1 MDYNNIN
8 KDISNTNRDEI
19 TAAVD
24 FAYKTIDT
32 LALYAREKSDSVID
46 MLSKVS
52 PNEMCNFGI
61 RNGIYMM
68 RLMRLNE
75 KEKEITLN
83 ALGTDAVLNGD
94 SSNIIGTALSP
105 SYAKGYDYVDNFV
118 NIHKQDISSG
128 IDVTSINKI
137 NNRSE
142 ELELGKRNL
151 YHDDNGTGEFDTKI
165 KSVNLNSILNKT
177 KRLFNQHKIN
187 TIISRFHTDSNLTEN
202 SMDVRT
208 EYGLSHGRNL
218 LTGDAQRGD
227 SYPQNGYD
235 NPYCRVWT
243 HHYQYDSLD
252 KRMRPFMDGE
262 EPVLAEDFHKWE
274 NFHNYAYYLDGY
286 DELTAE
292 INGKI
297 IKSRNPRFKKEY
309 GWKDDTDGW
318 KLSVL
323 GKNGFVNI
331 TPKFQ
336 GGGEKNIHTKQCMFS
351 IENLAWKDYD
361 PYSFEKALSWE
372 QRGPMGGRIMW
383 FPPYGISFNETTSTN
398 WNSSTFIG
406 RGEDVYTYINTVR
419 TGTLNFMLLVDH
431 PSILDYVSWGGR
443 NNDTITKVSDD
454 DVHRFFAGCD
464 NVAGPGGSNETG
476 GKLSDYAKPT
486 PLTDE
491 YVEKR
496 EEENIIPD
504 KKPTPPQST
513 EPQISTDE
521 DIKITFYVFF
531 PNNYSGYYDR
541 CDNNYKTN
549 VEAIPYL
556 LYGKG
561 AQMTPDED
569 ITKDLDLSFENTNGN
584 NGVGYEMQF
593 AIATLYTDNYIIGTD
608 KRWWDNK
615 GVNKTNKYVPSTTK
629 KWYYRIDGKYV
640 MESIT
645 SLNPLKYEGN
655 AIINCYDQYPQGGD
669 SSFYDKFCYNLNSD
683 IEAFKDA
690 FNETDNENLY
700 SLSEVAQALASEDIA
715 KIIASNVKNNDIDRI
730 NKLKNFFNS
739 ENGYKLISVD
749 ATGYSN
755 EHGKTVNESLK
766 KARNEALAK
775 NRALTVLDW
784 LKKYL
789 NGDWKD
795 KAAVR
800 NPSFDAGHAVDK
812 KDKTNVSGKTAKLY
826 RSVKVVMHFNR
837 EATATLPD
845 ANQQENSTINT
856 GENLINDIIKDIEKE
871 IIPYHNIENNN
882 LTEDEKK
889 TIDNIIKNNVDNLGS
904 NYLRNV
910 KSNIEEL
917 VKGIT
922 FTKEVYGGKF
932 SLIEGEETI
941 TTFVKDILNI
951 STVDSKKKM
960 TDDEDFE
967 KKLGVLIK
975 EDINKLKKVKNK
987 KEELEKIYENYHKDD
1002 TKIENLKEAIQ
1013 VNDKNITKL
1022 EIEIKQIEDELY
1034 GENLALESLNKE
1046 KKKREE
1052 TIQKLEREISQMDTS
1067 LVEEKRK
1074 KEREIKTEKHEI
1086 DKIDKKID
1094 ISNKKIKDLTK
1105 DKENK
1110 EQEKK
1115 DLEENNR
1122 KLLEN
1127 KKNTNDGTKDDYE
1140 DWQYSQEVDI
1150 DSDDIDNV
1158 INDYFKEGNVNID
1171 DFYRKKIVEDI
1182 SKGIASKIN
1191 CIVTHTVADINAV
1204 PNDVIVKITFGSGC
1218 YEIFNEAIKKGV
1230 TDGNNTAVNVDKGR
1244 LKEKLNNLEFLY
1256 DGNGEY
1262 KSRYTKY
1269 ELVTLLE
1276 ETGIY
1281 NLPFVDETVNI
1292 LSDKLSS
1299 YSTKEDVL
1307 RDINS
1312 IKTLLNDEFKKYLY
1326 IYIVSVDNAVI
1337 QEKTNKVKE
1346 ILNKYNEN
1354 MDKSEY
1360 VGFSKH
1366 KDKNTGETY
1375 YINENETDSKKKNLK
1390 WVEELDKDRKPTGKL
1405 VLKYI
1410 DGVDTRAS
1418 VEYDEKKGIVN
1429 TDNIKGD
1436 FNKSRYDQEYYFF
1449 RALKDKDRM
1458 MYDKVMEKIQYFDP
1472 AFHSMTPEGFSA
1484 RLNFL
1489 NQCMRAGNTVT
1500 ASDGSYAKSANNL
1513 AFGRPPFCVLRL
1525 GDWYNQMIVIDNI
1538 SISYDPLVWDLNEE
1552 GIGVIPLIA
1561 NVSMSF
1567 KFIGGGDLG
1576 GPVRRLQNAMSFN
1589 YYANG
1594 RLYDNRSDRM
1604 TYNWDDKTCGALK
1617 GNELDTKNSYFYTA
1631 QNYKNFDTIN

>member
-19 TAAVD
+19 TASVD

-94 SSNIIGTALSP
+94 SSNITGTALSP
-105 SYAKGYDYVDNFV
+105 SYAKGYDYIDNFV

-128 IDVTSINKI
+128 IDVTSTNKI

-142 ELELGKRNL
+142 EIRENL
-151 YHDDNGTGEFDTKI
+151 YHDDNGTGNFDNKI
-165 KSVNLNSILNKT
+165 NSVNLNSILNKT

-218 LTGDAQRGD
+218 LKGDAQRSGG

-262 EPVLAEDFHKWE
+262 EPVLAENFHKWE

-297 IKSRNPRFKKEY
+297 IKSRHPRMKKEY
-309 GWKDDTDGW
+309 GWKDDTYGW
-318 KLSVL
+318 RLSVL

-464 NVAGPGGSNETG
+464 NVAGPGGSNKTG

-496 EEENIIPD
+496 VEENETPD
-504 KKPTPPQST
+504 KKPTPTPPA
-513 EPQISTDE
+513 EPQIPTDE
-521 DIKITFYVFF
+521 PIDITFYVFF
-531 PNNYSGYYDR
+531 PNNYAGHYDR
-541 CDNNYKTN
+541 CGNE

-561 AQMTPDED
+561 AQMTPNGN
-569 ITKDLDLSFENTNGN
+569 ITKNLPLSFENTNGN
-584 NGVGYEMQF
+584 DGSGYEMKT
-593 AIATLYTDNYIIGTD
+593 AIGNSYTNNYIIGTD
-608 KRWWDNK
+608 KRWWDNAS
-615 GVNKTNKYVPSTTK
+615 GNETYTPSITK
-629 KWYYRIDGKYV
+629 KWYYRIDGKYE

-645 SLNPLKYEGN
+645 SLDPLRYKGD
-655 AIINCYDQYPQGGD
+655 AVINCYDQ
-669 SSFYDKFCYNLNSD
+669 KLANLNSYKD
-683 IEAFKDA
+683 LKCYNFNSDAAEVKTAFQ
-690 FNETDNENLY
+690 ETDNENLY
-700 SLSEVAQALASEDIA
+700 SLSEVAQALAKSDSIARVIAQNATGNEEERITNLKKIFSGEESE
-715 KIIASNVKNNDIDRI
+715 
-730 NKLKNFFNS
+730 
-739 ENGYKLISVD
+739 GYKLISVD
-749 ATGYSN
+749 LTGYSN

-766 KARNEALAK
+766 SARNEALAK
-775 NRALTVLDW
+775 NRAATVLDW

-789 NGDWKD
+789 NGDWNGKVTV
-795 KAAVR
+795 AE
-800 NPSFDAGHAVDK
+800 PSISAGHEVSQE
-812 KDKTNVSGKTAKLY
+812 DKTNESGKTAKMY

-845 ANQQENSTINT
+845 TNQQENSTINT
-856 GENLINDIIKDIEKE
+856 GENLIKDIIKEIEKKV
-871 IIPYHNIENNN
+871 IDYHNTTGGN
-882 LTEDEKK
+882 LNTEEQNDIN
-889 TIDNIIKNNVDNLGS
+889 TIIDSNIDKLGS
-904 NYLRNV
+904 NYLEKV
-910 KSNIEEL
+910 QTEIKTELSNI
-917 VKGIT
+917 K
-922 FTKEVYGGKF
+922 FTEQVDGGKF
-932 SLIEGEETI
+932 TLYEDWEFGDDDEDKDDNI
-941 TTFVKDILNI
+941 TTLIKGILNM
-951 STVDSKKKM
+951 STVDSKDKM
-960 TDDEDFE
+960 TDDTDFE
-967 KKLGVLIK
+967 QKLGGLIK

-1002 TKIENLKEAIQ
+1002 SKLENWDEAIQ
-1013 VNDKNITKL
+1013 VNNQNIERL
-1022 EIEIKQIEDELY
+1022 
-1034 GENLALESLNKE
+1034 
-1046 KKKREE
+1046 R
-1052 TIQKLEREISQMDTS
+1052 REISQTEDKIHNENDVLES
-1067 LVEEKRK
+1067 LLERK
-1074 KEREIKTEKHEI
+1074 KEIEKIEDERERKHELN
-1086 DKIDKKID
+1086 KI
-1094 ISNKKIKDLTK
+1094 
-1105 DKENK
+1105 NK
-1110 EQEKK
+1110 EIEKSNRKIRDWNKDIQNKRQEIS

-1122 KLLEN
+1122 KLTEKKEN
-1127 KKNTNDGTKDDYE
+1127 TDNSSNDDYK
-1140 DWQYSQEVDI
+1140 DWQYSQKIDI
-1150 DSDDIDNV
+1150 NSDDIDNV
-1158 INDYFKEGNVNID
+1158 INDYFKEGNVEID
-1171 DFYRKKIVEDI
+1171 DFYRKKIVKDI
-1182 SKGIASKIN
+1182 SDGIAPKIN
-1191 CIVTHTVADINAV
+1191 CVVRHTVNDINTV
-1204 PNDVIVKITFGSGC
+1204 PNDVIVEITFDSEC
-1218 YEIFNEAIKKGV
+1218 YEIYNNAIEKGV

-1244 LKEKLNNLEFLY
+1244 LSAKLDELEFV
-1256 DGNGEY
+1256 Y
-1262 KSRYTKY
+1262 KGDEKY
-1269 ELVTLLE
+1269 R
-1276 ETGIY
+1276 GRFFIY
-1281 NLPFVDETVNI
+1281 KRANENNQIDTYQLPFVDETVNI

-1312 IKTLLNDEFKKYLY
+1312 IKSLLNDEFKKYLY

-1366 KDKNTGETY
+1366 KDENTGETY
-1375 YINENETDSKKKNLK
+1375 YINENETDPKKKNLK
-1390 WVEELDKDRKPTGKL
+1390 WVEELDKDSKPTGKL

-1410 DGVDTRAS
+1410 DGVDPRAS
-1418 VEYDEKKGIVN
+1418 VTYDEQSGIVN
-1429 TDNIKGD
+1429 IDDSKTE

-1458 MYDKVMEKIQYFDP
+1458 TYDKVMEKIQYFDP

-1617 GNELDTKNSYFYTA
+1617 GNDLDTKNSYFYTA

>member
-75 KEKEITLN
+75 KEREITLN

-94 SSNIIGTALSP
+94 SSSITGAALSP
-105 SYAKGYDYVDNFV
+105 SYAKGYDYVDTFV

-151 YHDDNGTGEFDTKI
+151 YYDDNGTGEFDNKI

-218 LTGDAQRGD
+218 LTGAAQREGK
-227 SYPQNGYD
+227 SYSPKGYD

-252 KRMRPFMDGE
+252 KRMRPFMNDNG
-262 EPVLAEDFHKWE
+262 VMLAENFHKWK
-274 NFHNYAYYLDGY
+274 NFKNDKRYNVS
-286 DELTAE
+286 ELTDLTAKD
-292 INGKI
+292 IALGVSSSKNYNVI
-297 IKSRNPRFKKEY
+297 SKKEY

-318 KLSVL
+318 RLSVL
-323 GKNGFVNI
+323 GDNGFVNI

-406 RGEDVYTYINTVR
+406 RGEDIYTYINTVR

-443 NNDTITKVSDD
+443 NNNTIENVSDD

-464 NVAGPGGSNETG
+464 NVAGPDGRNKIG
-476 GKLSDYAKPT
+476 GKLSNYAKPT

-491 YVEKR
+491 YKEKL
-496 EEENIIPD
+496 IKPD
-504 KKPTPPQST
+504 KKPTTTQST

-521 DIKITFYVFF
+521 DIKVTFYVFF

-541 CDNNYKTN
+541 GDNKSDTK

-561 AQMTPDED
+561 AQMTPDGK
-569 ITKDLDLSFENTNGN
+569 ITKNLPLTFEDTHNN
-584 NGVGYEMQF
+584 NGGGYEMAT
-593 AIATLYTDNYIIGTD
+593 AINNTYENDKNYIIGTD
-608 KRWWDNK
+608 IRWWDNK
-615 GVNKTNKYVPSTTK
+615 NNDIKTYQPSQTK
-629 KWYYRIDGKYV
+629 KWYYRIDGRYV
-640 MESIT
+640 TESIPD
-645 SLNPLKYEGN
+645 LEADGFPQEAL
-655 AIINCYDQYPQGGD
+655 INCYDQNPESGKPSY
-669 SSFYDKFCYNLNSD
+669 YDTDCFHLNCD
-683 IEAFKDA
+683 IKAFQDA
-690 FNETDNENLY
+690 FNETENKNLY
-700 SLSEVAQALASEDIA
+700 SLSEVAQALASQEIA
-715 KIIASNVKNNDIDRI
+715 TVIARNVAKNVAKDEAKDVAKDEAKDVNGRIDD
-730 NKLKNFFNS
+730 LKEYFNGKK
-739 ENGYKLISVD
+739 GYKLYLVEAI
-749 ATGYSN
+749 GYSN
-755 EHGKTVNESLK
+755 EQGNTIKPNLK

-775 NRALTVLDW
+775 NRADTVINW
-784 LKKYL
+784 LKNCLKGKWT
-789 NGDWKD
+789 NNVTVEK
-795 KAAVR
+795 
-800 NPSFDAGHAVDK
+800 PSLTAGHAVDTQ
-812 KDKTNVSGKTAKLY
+812 DQTNVSGKTAKLY
-826 RSVKVVMHFNR
+826 RSAKVVMHFKR
-837 EATATLPD
+837 EASTTLPD
-845 ANQQENSTINT
+845 ANQKENSKTNT
-856 GENLINDIIKDIEKE
+856 GETLIKDIIEEIEKQVINYRNE
-871 IIPYHNIENNN
+871 TDNK
-882 LTEDEKK
+882 LTEIEKK
-889 TIDNIIKNNVDNLGS
+889 NINNIIKKNVNNLGS
-904 NYLRNV
+904 NYSQEV
-910 KSNIEEL
+910 KAEIKTEL
-917 VKGIT
+917 SDIK
-922 FTKEVYGGKF
+922 FTEKVYGGKF
-932 SLIEGEETI
+932 TLYNEEDSI
-941 TTFVKDILNI
+941 TSFINAILDI
-951 STVDSKKKM
+951 SAVESKYKM
-960 TDDEDFE
+960 TDDDDFYQ
-967 KKLGVLIK
+967 KLGILIK
-975 EDINKLKKVKNK
+975 EGIEKLKKVQDKRV
-987 KEELEKIYENYHKDD
+987 ELEWGKDWQNYL
-1002 TKIENLKEAIQ
+1002 T
-1013 VNDKNITKL
+1013 
-1022 EIEIKQIEDELY
+1022 IEIK
-1034 GENLALESLNKE
+1034 G
-1046 KKKREE
+1046 
-1052 TIQKLEREISQMDTS
+1052 
-1067 LVEEKRK
+1067 
-1074 KEREIKTEKHEI
+1074 
-1086 DKIDKKID
+1086 
-1094 ISNKKIKDLTK
+1094 
-1105 DKENK
+1105 
-1110 EQEKK
+1110 
-1115 DLEENNR
+1115 
-1122 KLLEN
+1122 
-1127 KKNTNDGTKDDYE
+1127 
-1140 DWQYSQEVDI
+1140 
-1150 DSDDIDNV
+1150 DDIYDV
-1158 INDYFKEGNVNID
+1158 INNYFKKGNVNINY
-1171 DFYRKKIVEDI
+1171 FIVKDI
-1182 SKGIASKIN
+1182 SNRIASKIN
-1191 CIVTHTVADINAV
+1191 CVVRHKFDDINIES
-1204 PNDVIVKITFGSGC
+1204 NEVIVEITFESGC
-1218 YEIFNEAIKKGV
+1218 YDIYNKAIEKGI
-1230 TDGNNTAVNVDKGR
+1230 TDGNNTAVNIDKGKLSAK
-1244 LKEKLNNLEFLY
+1244 LKELNFKY
-1256 DGNGEY
+1256 NGETGY
-1262 KSRYTKY
+1262 KERYAEY
-1269 ELVTLLE
+1269 ENVLPLQESPSVTLLE
-1276 ETGIY
+1276 GTGLY
-1281 NLPFVDETVNI
+1281 NLPFDDETVKR
-1292 LSDKLSS
+1292 LSAKLSA
-1299 YSTKEDVL
+1299 YPTKDAAL
-1307 RDINS
+1307 KDINS
-1312 IKTLLNDEFKKYLY
+1312 IKSLLNDEFKKYLY
-1326 IYIVSVDNAVI
+1326 VYIVSVEKEVR
-1337 QEKTNKVKE
+1337 QEKTNKVQE

-1360 VGFSKH
+1360 IGFSKH
-1366 KDKNTGETY
+1366 TDETTGKTY
-1375 YINENETDSKKKNLK
+1375 YINENETDTKKKNKK
-1390 WVEELDKDRKPTGKL
+1390 WVEELDKNGKPTGKL

-1410 DGVDTRAS
+1410 DGAETRAS
-1418 VEYDEKKGIVN
+1418 VTYDEQTGTID

-1449 RALKDKDRM
+1449 SILKDKDRM
-1458 MYDKVMEKIQYFDP
+1458 TYEKVMDKIQYFDP

-1500 ASDGSYAKSANNL
+1500 ASDGIHAKSANNL

-1604 TYNWDDKTCGALK
+1604 KYKWNDKTCGALK
-1617 GNELDTKNSYFYTA
+1617 GNEIDIENSYFYTA
-1631 QNYKNFDTIN
+1631 QNYEE

>member
-52 PNEMCNFGI
+52 PDEMCNFGI

-94 SSNIIGTALSP
+94 SSNITGAALSP

-118 NIHKQDISSG
+118 NIHKQDITSG

-137 NNRSE
+137 KNRSE

-151 YHDDNGTGEFDTKI
+151 YHDDNGTGTFDNKI
-165 KSVNLNSILNKT
+165 NSVNLNSILNKT

-187 TIISRFHTDSNLTEN
+187 TIISRFHTDSNLTDN

-218 LTGDAQRGD
+218 LKGDAQRSGG

-243 HHYQYDSLD
+243 HHYQYDNLD

-262 EPVLAEDFHKWE
+262 ESVLAEDFHKWKNFTIGE
-274 NFHNYAYYLDGY
+274 NEKYTTGYLNDEKQEEEKTWGWKNNTDGY
-286 DELTAE
+286 D
-292 INGKI
+292 
-297 IKSRNPRFKKEY
+297 
-309 GWKDDTDGW
+309 
-318 KLSVL
+318 LSVL

-406 RGEDVYTYINTVR
+406 RGEDVYTYINTIR
-419 TGTLNFMLLVDH
+419 TGILNFMLLVDH

-443 NNDTITKVSDD
+443 NGDAIAKVSSD
-454 DVHRFFAGCD
+454 DVYRFSAGCD
-464 NVAGPGGSNETG
+464 NVAGPGGSNKIG

-496 EEENIIPD
+496 VENNKKPD
-504 KKPTPPQST
+504 KKPTPTPPA
-513 EPQISTDE
+513 EPQIPTDE
-521 DIKITFYVFF
+521 PIDITFYVFF
-531 PNNYSGYYDR
+531 PNNYAGHYDR
-541 CDNNYKTN
+541 CGSE

-561 AQMTPDED
+561 AQMTPDGN
-569 ITKDLDLSFENTNGN
+569 ITKNLPLSFENTNRNDGS
-584 NGVGYEMQF
+584 GYEMKT
-593 AIATLYTDNYIIGTD
+593 AIGDSYPNNYIIGTD
-608 KRWWDNK
+608 KRWWDNASD
-615 GVNKTNKYVPSTTK
+615 NETYTPSITK
-629 KWYYRIDGKYV
+629 KWYYRIDGKYE

-645 SLNPLKYEGN
+645 SLDPLRYKGD
-655 AIINCYDQYPQGGD
+655 AVINCYDQKLD
-669 SSFYDKFCYNLNSD
+669 NLNSYKD
-683 IEAFKDA
+683 LKCYKFNSDAAEVKTAFQ
-690 FNETDNENLY
+690 ETDNENLY
-700 SLSEVAQALASEDIA
+700 SLSEVAQALAKSDSIAQVIARNATGNEEDGNEEERITNLK
-715 KIIASNVKNNDIDRI
+715 KIFSG
-730 NKLKNFFNS
+730 
-739 ENGYKLISVD
+739 EEGEGYKLISVD
-749 ATGYSN
+749 LTGYSN
-755 EHGKTVNESLK
+755 EHGNTVNESLK
-766 KARNEALAK
+766 SARNEALAR
-775 NRALTVLDW
+775 NRAATVLDW

-789 NGDWKD
+789 NGDWNGKVTV
-795 KAAVR
+795 AE
-800 NPSFDAGHAVDK
+800 PSISAGYEVSQE
-812 KDKTNVSGKTAKLY
+812 DKTNESGKTAKMY

-856 GENLINDIIKDIEKE
+856 GENLINDIIKEIEEYVIHYHKTVGDKSLNTDE
-871 IIPYHNIENNN
+871 QNTVNSIINSNIN
-882 LTEDEKK
+882 K
-889 TIDNIIKNNVDNLGS
+889 LGS
-904 NYLRNV
+904 NYLEKVRTEIKTELSSVNFTEQV
-910 KSNIEEL
+910 DGGYFTLYEDNITAL
-917 VKGIT
+917 I
-922 FTKEVYGGKF
+922 KE
-932 SLIEGEETI
+932 
-941 TTFVKDILNI
+941 ILNI
-951 STVDSKKKM
+951 SKVDSKDKM
-960 TDDEDFE
+960 TDDADFE
-967 KKLGVLIK
+967 QKLGVLIK

-987 KEELEKIYENYHKDD
+987 KEELEQIYENYHKDD
-1002 TKIENLKEAIQ
+1002 SKLENLNEAIQ
-1013 VNDKNITKL
+1013 VNDQNIERL
-1022 EIEIKQIEDELY
+1022 
-1034 GENLALESLNKE
+1034 
-1046 KKKREE
+1046 R
-1052 TIQKLEREISQMDTS
+1052 REISQTEDEIHS
-1067 LVEEKRK
+1067 ENEALELLLERK
-1074 KEREIKTEKHEI
+1074 KEKEKIKDERERKHELN
-1086 DKIDKKID
+1086 KINKEIEK
-1094 ISNKKIKDLTK
+1094 SNKKIRNLNKDIQ
-1105 DKENK
+1105 DKRREIS
-1110 EQEKK
+1110 
-1115 DLEENNR
+1115 DLEKNNR
-1122 KLLEN
+1122 KLDEKKEN
-1127 KKNTNDGTKDDYE
+1127 IGNDSNNDYE
-1140 DWQYSQEVDI
+1140 DWQSSQKVKI
-1150 DSDDIDNV
+1150 NSDDIDNV
-1158 INDYFKEGNVNID
+1158 INDYFKEGNIVID
-1171 DFYRKKIVEDI
+1171 DFYREKIVKDI
-1182 SKGIASKIN
+1182 SDGIAPKIN
-1191 CIVTHTVADINAV
+1191 CVVKPTDKNIETV
-1204 PNDVIVKITFGSGC
+1204 PNDVIVEITFDSGC
-1218 YEIFNEAIKKGV
+1218 YRIFNESIENRINE
-1230 TDGNNTAVNVDKGR
+1230 GNNTAVNVDKGR
-1244 LKEKLNNLEFLY
+1244 LSTKLNELEFVY
-1256 DGNGEY
+1256 NGDEKY
-1262 KSRYTKY
+1262 RSRYGAFKNANKY
-1269 ELVTLLE
+1269 YLS
-1276 ETGIY
+1276 
-1281 NLPFVDETVNI
+1281 FVDETVNI
-1292 LSDKLSS
+1292 VSDKLSS

-1307 RDINS
+1307 RDIES
-1312 IKTLLNDEFKKYLY
+1312 IKSLLNEEFKKYLY
-1326 IYIVSVDNAVI
+1326 ICIVSVNDAVI
-1337 QEKTNKVKE
+1337 QEKTNNIKN
-1346 ILNKYNEN
+1346 ILNKYNQN

-1366 KDKNTGETY
+1366 TDENTGKTY

-1390 WVEELDKDRKPTGKL
+1390 WVEELDVNGQPTGKL
-1405 VLKYI
+1405 ILNYI
-1410 DGVDTRAS
+1410 DGVDPRAS
-1418 VEYDEKKGIVN
+1418 VTYDKTDGIVN
-1429 TDNIKGD
+1429 IDNSKTE

-1458 MYDKVMEKIQYFDP
+1458 TYEKVMEKIQYFDP

-1604 TYNWDDKTCGALK
+1604 KYNWDDKTCGALK
-1617 GNELDTKNSYFYTA
+1617 GSELNTDDSYFYTA

>member
-24 FAYKTIDT
+24 FTYKTIDT
-32 LALYAREKSDSVID
+32 LALYAREKSDSIID

-75 KEKEITLN
+75 KEKEITLK
-83 ALGTDAVLNGD
+83 ALGTDAALNGD
-94 SSNIIGTALSP
+94 SSNITGTALSP
-105 SYAKGYDYVDNFV
+105 SYAKGYNYVDKFV

-151 YHDDNGTGEFDTKI
+151 YHDDNGTGTFDNKI

-218 LTGDAQRGD
+218 LKGDVQREGK
-227 SYPQNGYD
+227 SYSPNGYD

-243 HHYQYDSLD
+243 HHYQYDNLD

-262 EPVLAEDFHKWE
+262 EPVLVEDFHKWE
-274 NFHNYAYYLDGY
+274 NFHNDAYYSDGY

-297 IKSRNPRFKKEY
+297 IKTRFPRIKKEY
-309 GWKDDTDGW
+309 GWKDDTYGW
-318 KLSVL
+318 LLSVL

-336 GGGEKNIHTKQCMFS
+336 GGGGKNIHTKQCMFS

-398 WNSSTFIG
+398 WSSNTFIG
-406 RGEDVYTYINTVR
+406 RGEDVYTYVNTVR

-464 NVAGPGGSNETG
+464 NVAGVGGSNKAG

-491 YVEKR
+491 YTELR
-496 EEENIIPD
+496 EENTESPK
-504 KKPTPPQST
+504 KKPKPT
-513 EPQISTDE
+513 ESKIPTNETID
-521 DIKITFYVFF
+521 ITFYVFF

-541 CDNNYKTN
+541 SGSK

-561 AQMTPDED
+561 AQMTPDGNK
-569 ITKDLDLSFENTNGN
+569 TKDLDLSFEDTHGN
-584 NGVGYEMQF
+584 NGIGYEMKDF
-593 AIATLYTDNYIIGTD
+593 IDKKYEKNYIIGTE
-608 KRWWDNK
+608 KRWWENK
-615 GVNKTNKYVPSTTK
+615 DKNKTDVYTPSDKK
-629 KWYYRIDGKYV
+629 KWYYRIDGKYK

-645 SLNPLKYEGN
+645 SLNPLQYTGD
-655 AIINCYDQYPQGGD
+655 AIINCYDQDPTIDGTY
-669 SSFYDKFCYNLNSD
+669 YDTDCCFFNSNVV
-683 IEAFKDA
+683 KVQNA
-690 FNETDNENLY
+690 FNESNNENLY
-700 SLSEVAQALASEDIA
+700 SLSEVAQALASENIA
-715 KIIASNVKNNDIDRI
+715 KVIAVNVENNDIDRI
-730 NKLKNFFNS
+730 KKLKNIFSSNTLNS
-739 ENGYKLISVD
+739 LELI
-749 ATGYSN
+749 GYST
-755 EHGKTVNESLK
+755 EQGDTVNEELK
-766 KARNEALAK
+766 SARNNKLAI
-775 NRALTVLDW
+775 NRAETVKDW
-784 LKKYL
+784 LKKYWSEKKS
-789 NGDWKD
+789 NIDWD
-795 KAAVR
+795 KVE
-800 NPSFDAGHAVDK
+800 PSISSGHEISED
-812 KDKTNVSGKTAKLY
+812 DKTNVSGKTSKMY
-826 RSVKVVMHFNR
+826 RSVKVVMHFNC
-837 EATATLPD
+837 EASTTLPD

-856 GENLINDIIKDIEKE
+856 GENLINDIIKEIEE
-871 IIPYHNIENNN
+871 EVIYYHNTTGDN
-882 LTEDEKK
+882 LNTKEREKIN
-889 TIDNIIKNNVDNLGS
+889 TIIDSNIDKLGS
-904 NYLRNV
+904 NYLEKV
-910 KSNIEEL
+910 QTEIKTELSNI
-917 VKGIT
+917 K
-922 FTKEVYGGKF
+922 FTEQVDGGKF
-932 SLIEGEETI
+932 TLYEDWEYGDDDEDKDDNITALIKE
-941 TTFVKDILNI
+941 ILNM
-951 STVDSKKKM
+951 STVDSKDKM
-960 TDDEDFE
+960 TDDTDFE
-967 KKLGVLIK
+967 QKLGILIK
-975 EDINKLKKVKNK
+975 EDINKLKEVKDSK
-987 KEELEKIYENYHKDD
+987 KSFEKIYETYHKDD
-1002 TKIENLKEAIQ
+1002 SKIEELNKAIQINNQNIENLINEITQLQNQIKNEEEA
-1013 VNDKNITKL
+1013 K
-1022 EIEIKQIEDELY
+1022 
-1034 GENLALESLNKE
+1034 ASLKE
-1046 KKKREE
+1046 KKE
-1052 TIQKLEREISQMDTS
+1052 TIKKDTS
-1067 LVEEKRK
+1067 LEPDEKEHEMNKIQKEIDASEK
-1074 KEREIKTEKHEI
+1074 KINNLTKEKKNKETEKKTLENNNETLEDSI
-1086 DKIDKKID
+1086 DD
-1094 ISNKKIKDLTK
+1094 IKK
-1105 DKENK
+1105 DKPGWLYS
-1110 EQEKK
+1110 EKIFI
-1115 DLEENNR
+1115 E
-1122 KLLEN
+1122 
-1127 KKNTNDGTKDDYE
+1127 
-1140 DWQYSQEVDI
+1140 
-1150 DSDDIDNV
+1150 SDDIDNV
-1158 INDYFKEGNVNID
+1158 INDYFKEGNVEID
-1171 DFYRKKIVEDI
+1171 DFYRKKIVKEI
-1182 SKGIASKIN
+1182 SDGIAPKIN
-1191 CIVTHTVADINAV
+1191 CVVRHTVNDINAV
-1204 PNDVIVKITFGSGC
+1204 PNDVIVEITFDSGC
-1218 YEIFNEAIKKGV
+1218 YEIYNNAIEKGV
-1230 TDGNNTAVNVDKGR
+1230 TEGNNTAVNVDKGSLSTK
-1244 LKEKLNNLEFLY
+1244 LKELEFVYKGDEKYRNRY
-1256 DGNGEY
+1256 DGFNRKNGNNTY
-1262 KSRYTKY
+1262 W
-1269 ELVTLLE
+1269 
-1276 ETGIY
+1276 
-1281 NLPFVDETVNI
+1281 LPFVDETINI
-1292 LSDKLSS
+1292 VSDKLSS

-1307 RDINS
+1307 RDIDS
-1312 IKTLLNDEFKKYLY
+1312 IKSLLNEEFKKYLY
-1326 IYIVSVDNAVI
+1326 IYIVNVEDAVI

-1366 KDKNTGETY
+1366 KDENTGETY
-1375 YINENETDSKKKNLK
+1375 YINENETDAKKKNLK

-1410 DGVDTRAS
+1410 DGVETRAS
-1418 VEYDEKKGIVN
+1418 VEYNEQTGIIN
-1429 TDNIKGD
+1429 TDNIEGD
-1436 FNKSRYDQEYYFF
+1436 FNTSRYDQEYYFF
-1449 RALKDKDRM
+1449 RVLKDKDRM
-1458 MYDKVMEKIQYFDP
+1458 TYNKVMEKIQYFDP

-1604 TYNWDDKTCGALK
+1604 VYKWDDKTCGALK
-1617 GNELDTKNSYFYTA
+1617 ESELDTNNSYFHTV
-1631 QNYKNFDTIN
+1631 QNYKEFETIN

>member
-75 KEKEITLN
+75 KEREITLN

-94 SSNIIGTALSP
+94 SSSITGAALSP
-105 SYAKGYDYVDNFV
+105 SYAKGYNYVDTFV

-151 YHDDNGTGEFDTKI
+151 YHDDNGTGEFDNKI
-165 KSVNLNSILNKT
+165 NSVNLNSILNKT

-218 LTGDAQRGD
+218 LTGDAQRKGK
-227 SYPQNGYD
+227 SYSPNGYD

-243 HHYQYDSLD
+243 HHHQYDSLD
-252 KRMRPFMDGE
+252 KRMRPFMNDNG
-262 EPVLAEDFHKWE
+262 VMLAENFHKWE
-274 NFHNYAYYLDGY
+274 NFENKKKDTVSKPFV
-286 DELTAE
+286 E
-292 INGKI
+292 NGGI
-297 IKSRNPRFKKEY
+297 GVLGVRKKEY

-318 KLSVL
+318 KDSVL
-323 GKNGFVNI
+323 GENGFVNI

-336 GGGEKNIHTKQCMFS
+336 GGGKKNIHTKQCMFS

-406 RGEDVYTYINTVR
+406 RGEDIYTYINTVR

-443 NNDTITKVSDD
+443 NNNTIKNVSDD

-464 NVAGPGGSNETG
+464 NVAGTGGSNETG

-491 YVEKR
+491 YTEIRK
-496 EEENIIPD
+496 EEPITPD
-504 KKPTPPQST
+504 KKPTPTQST

-531 PNNYSGYYDR
+531 PNNYAGYYDR
-541 CDNNYKTN
+541 CDNKYKTN

-561 AQMTPDED
+561 AQMKLNEKTTGTDKNPTKNLPLNFNK
-569 ITKDLDLSFENTNGN
+569 ITRNEGC
-584 NGVGYEMQF
+584 GYEMQT
-593 AIATLYTDNYIIGTD
+593 AINNTYENDKNYIIGTD
-608 KRWWDNK
+608 IRWWDNK
-615 GVNKTNKYVPSTTK
+615 NNNKTYQPSKTK
-629 KWYYRIDGKYV
+629 KWYYRIDGRYV
-640 MESIT
+640 TESIPDKKGPNFPKDA
-645 SLNPLKYEGN
+645 L
-655 AIINCYDQYPQGGD
+655 INCYDQNPEGGEL
-669 SSFYDKFCYNLNSD
+669 SYYDTDCYNLNCD
-683 IEAFKDA
+683 TKEFKDA
-690 FNETDNENLY
+690 FNEINNENLY
-700 SLSEVAQALASEDIA
+700 TLSEVAQALA
-715 KIIASNVKNNDIDRI
+715 KNNDISTIIARNAGNNEAKNEAENVTNRI
-730 NKLKNFFNS
+730 DELKKIFGIIKADGY
-739 ENGYKLISVD
+739 GYKLVSVD
-749 ATGYSN
+749 AIGYSN
-755 EHGKTVNESLK
+755 EQGKTINDELK
-766 KARNEALAK
+766 KARNETLAQ
-775 NRALTVLDW
+775 NRAETVINW

-789 NGDWKD
+789 DGDWK
-795 KAAVR
+795 A
-800 NPSFDAGHAVDK
+800 NPSVDSTSKIGGHQVSTGDT
-812 KDKTNVSGKTAKLY
+812 TNVSGKTAKLY
-826 RSVKVVMHFNR
+826 RSAKVVMYFKR
-837 EATATLPD
+837 EASTTLPD
-845 ANQQENSTINT
+845 ANQQENSKINT
-856 GENLINDIIKDIEKE
+856 GGNLINNIINEIDGKVIKYRKTTDDNLNDKEQKDI
-871 IIPYHNIENNN
+871 N
-882 LTEDEKK
+882 
-889 TIDNIIKNNVDNLGS
+889 NIIDSNIDKLGS
-904 NYLRNV
+904 NYSQEV
-910 KSNIEEL
+910 KAEIKTEL
-917 VKGIT
+917 SDIK
-922 FTKEVYGGKF
+922 FTEKVYGGKF
-932 SLIEGEETI
+932 TLFNEEDSI
-941 TTFVKDILNI
+941 TSFINAILDI
-951 STVDSKKKM
+951 STVESKYKM
-960 TDDEDFE
+960 TDDDDFYQ
-967 KKLGVLIK
+967 KLGILIK
-975 EDINKLKKVKNK
+975 EGIEKFKKVQDKRV
-987 KEELEKIYENYHKDD
+987 ELEWGK
-1002 TKIENLKEAIQ
+1002 
-1013 VNDKNITKL
+1013 
-1022 EIEIKQIEDELY
+1022 
-1034 GENLALESLNKE
+1034 
-1046 KKKREE
+1046 
-1052 TIQKLEREISQMDTS
+1052 
-1067 LVEEKRK
+1067 
-1074 KEREIKTEKHEI
+1074 
-1086 DKIDKKID
+1086 
-1094 ISNKKIKDLTK
+1094 
-1105 DKENK
+1105 
-1110 EQEKK
+1110 
-1115 DLEENNR
+1115 
-1122 KLLEN
+1122 
-1127 KKNTNDGTKDDYE
+1127 
-1140 DWQYSQEVDI
+1140 DWQYSQTIEI
-1150 DSDDIDNV
+1150 KSDDIYDV
-1158 INDYFKEGNVNID
+1158 INNYFKKGNVNID
-1171 DFYRKKIVEDI
+1171 YIFVKDI
-1182 SKGIASKIN
+1182 SDRIAPKIDCVVRHKVN
-1191 CIVTHTVADINAV
+1191 DINLES
-1204 PNDVIVKITFGSGC
+1204 NEVIVDITFASGC
-1218 YEIFNEAIKKGV
+1218 YEIYNNAIEKGV
-1230 TDGNNTAVNVDKGR
+1230 TDGNNTAVNVDKGKLSAK
-1244 LKEKLNNLEFLY
+1244 LKELNFKY
-1256 DGNGEY
+1256 NGETGY
-1262 KSRYTKY
+1262 KKRYAEY
-1269 ELVTLLE
+1269 ENVLPLQESTSVTLLE
-1276 ETGIY
+1276 GTGLY
-1281 NLPFVDETVNI
+1281 NLPFDDETVNR
-1292 LSDKLSS
+1292 LSEKLST
-1299 YSTKEDVL
+1299 YPTKDAAL
-1307 RDINS
+1307 KDINS
-1312 IKTLLNDEFKKYLY
+1312 IKSLLNDEFKKYLY
-1326 IYIVSVDNAVI
+1326 IYIVSVYDAVI
-1337 QEKTNKVKE
+1337 QEKTDKVMK
-1346 ILNKYNEN
+1346 ILHKYNKN

-1360 VGFSKH
+1360 IGFSKH
-1366 KDKNTGETY
+1366 MDKTTKETY
-1375 YINENETDSKKKNLK
+1375 YINDNETDPKKKNLQ
-1390 WVEELDKDRKPTGKL
+1390 WVEELDKNGKPTGKL

-1410 DGVDTRAS
+1410 DNVETRAS
-1418 VEYDEKKGIVN
+1418 VTYDEQKGIID

-1449 RALKDKDRM
+1449 SILKDKDRM
-1458 MYDKVMEKIQYFDP
+1458 TYEKVMDKIQYFDP

-1500 ASDGSYAKSANNL
+1500 ASDGIHAKSANNL

-1604 TYNWDDKTCGALK
+1604 KYKWNDKTCGALK
-1617 GNELDTKNSYFYTA
+1617 GNEIDIENSYFYTA
-1631 QNYKNFDTIN
+1631 QNYEE

>member
-1 MDYNNIN
+1 MDYNKIN

-52 PNEMCNFGI
+52 PSEMCNFGI

-94 SSNIIGTALSP
+94 SNSITGAALSP

-151 YHDDNGTGEFDTKI
+151 YHDDNGTGTFDEKI
-165 KSVNLNSILNKT
+165 KFDEKIQSVNLNSILNKT

-187 TIISRFHTDSNLTEN
+187 TIISRFHTDSNLTDN

-218 LTGDAQRGD
+218 LTGDAQREGK

-243 HHYQYDSLD
+243 HHYQYNNLD
-252 KRMRPFMDGE
+252 KRMRPFMSDGE
-262 EPVLAEDFHKWE
+262 AVLAEDFHKWE
-274 NFHNYAYYLDGY
+274 NFPNYAYYLDSD
-286 DELTAE
+286 DELTYE

-297 IKSRNPRFKKEY
+297 IKSRLQRVKKEY
-309 GWKDDTDGW
+309 GWKDDTDNW
-318 KLSVL
+318 RDSVL

-443 NNDTITKVSDD
+443 NGDAITDVSSDD
-454 DVHRFFAGCD
+454 VYRFFAGCD
-464 NVAGPGGSNETG
+464 DVAGPGGSNEMG

-496 EEENIIPD
+496 EGDNIKPD
-504 KKPTPPQST
+504 KKPTPTQST

-521 DIKITFYVFF
+521 DIKVTFYVFF
-531 PNNYSGYYDR
+531 PNNYAGYYDR
-541 CDNNYKTN
+541 CGKE

-561 AQMTPDED
+561 AQMQPDGD
-569 ITKDLDLSFENTNGN
+569 KTKNLPLSFENTNGN
-584 NGVGYEMQF
+584 DGSGYEMKI
-593 AIATLYTDNYIIGTD
+593 AISNSYTNNYIIGTD
-608 KRWWDNK
+608 KKWWKNKGDNK
-615 GVNKTNKYVPSTTK
+615 TTTYVPSKQK
-629 KWYYRIDGKYV
+629 KWYYRIDGEYK

-645 SLNPLKYEGN
+645 SLKHLKYEGN
-655 AIINCYDQYPQGGD
+655 AIINCYDQSPQGGD
-669 SSFYDKFCYNLNSD
+669 PSYYDKACYRLNSN
-683 IEAFKDA
+683 IEAFKDT
-690 FNETDNENLY
+690 FNETNNENLY
-700 SLSEVAQALASEDIA
+700 SLSDVAQALASEDIA
-715 KIIASNVKNNDIDRI
+715 KVIAGNVKNNDIDRI
-730 NKLKNFFNS
+730 NKLKNFFNG
-739 ENGYKLISVD
+739 ENGYKLSSVD
-749 ATGYSN
+749 AIGYSN
-755 EHGKTVNESLK
+755 EHGDTINKSLK
-766 KARNEALAK
+766 NARNEALAK

-800 NPSFDAGHAVDK
+800 NPSFDVGHAVDK

-826 RSVKVVMHFNR
+826 RSVKVEMNFKR

-856 GENLINDIIKDIEKE
+856 GENLINDIIKEIEGKPE
-871 IIPYHNIENNN
+871 VINYRNTNDNN
-882 LTEDEKK
+882 LTEDEKN
-889 TIDNIIKNNVDNLGS
+889 TINKIIKNNVDKLGS
-904 NYLRNV
+904 NYRANV
-910 KSNIEEL
+910 RSEIEEL
-917 VKGIT
+917 IKSIDLS
-922 FTKEVYGGKF
+922 KEVYGGKF
-932 SLIEGEETI
+932 TLYEDKDDNITALIKE
-941 TTFVKDILNI
+941 ILNM
-951 STVDSKKKM
+951 STVDSKDKM
-960 TDDEDFE
+960 LNDADFE

-975 EDINKLKKVKNK
+975 EDINKLKDVKDTK
-987 KEELEKIYENYHKDD
+987 KSFEKFYETYHKYDSKIEELN
-1002 TKIENLKEAIQ
+1002 EAIQ
-1013 VNDKNITKL
+1013 VNNQNIQNLTNEITQLQNQIKNEEETKA
-1022 EIEIKQIEDELY
+1022 
-1034 GENLALESLNKE
+1034 ALEE
-1046 KKKREE
+1046 KKE
-1052 TIQKLEREISQMDTS
+1052 TIKKDTS
-1067 LVEEKRK
+1067 LEPDEKENEMNKIQKEIDASEK
-1074 KEREIKTEKHEI
+1074 KINNLTKGKKNKETEKTTLENNNETLKDII
-1086 DKIDKKID
+1086 DD
-1094 ISNKKIKDLTK
+1094 I
-1105 DKENK
+1105 
-1110 EQEKK
+1110 KK
-1115 DLEENNR
+1115 D
-1122 KLLEN
+1122 
-1127 KKNTNDGTKDDYE
+1127 NTG
-1140 DWQYSQEVDI
+1140 WLYSQKVI
-1150 DSDDIDNV
+1150 INGDDIDNV
-1158 INDYFKEGNVNID
+1158 INDYFKEGNVEID
-1171 DFYRKKIVEDI
+1171 DFYRKKIVKDI
-1182 SKGIASKIN
+1182 SDGIAKKIN
-1191 CIVTHTVADINAV
+1191 CVVKHTVNDINVV
-1204 PNDVIVKITFGSGC
+1204 PNDVIVEITFDSGC
-1218 YEIFNEAIKKGV
+1218 YSIFNKAI
-1230 TDGNNTAVNVDKGR
+1230 DNRINEGNNTAVNVDKGSLSTK
-1244 LKEKLNNLEFLY
+1244 LKELEFVYKGDEKYRNRY
-1256 DGNGEY
+1256 DGFNRKNENNTY
-1262 KSRYTKY
+1262 W
-1269 ELVTLLE
+1269 
-1276 ETGIY
+1276 
-1281 NLPFVDETVNI
+1281 LPFVDETINI
-1292 LSDKLSS
+1292 VSDKLSS

-1307 RDINS
+1307 RNIDS
-1312 IKTLLNDEFKKYLY
+1312 IKTLLNEEFKKYLY

-1346 ILNKYNEN
+1346 ILNKYNED

-1375 YINENETDSKKKNLK
+1375 YINENETDPKKKNLK
-1390 WVEELDKDRKPTGKL
+1390 WVEELGKDGKPTGKL

-1418 VEYDEKKGIVN
+1418 VTYDEQNGIVN
-1429 TDNIKGD
+1429 IDNSKTD

-1458 MYDKVMEKIQYFDP
+1458 TYEKVMDKIQYFDP

-1489 NQCMRAGNTVT
+1489 NQCMRTGNTVT

-1538 SISYDPLVWDLNEE
+1538 SIDYDPLVWDLNEE

-1567 KFIGGGDLG
+1567 KFIGGGDLA

-1604 TYNWDDKTCGALK
+1604 VYNWDDKTCGALK
-1617 GNELDTKNSYFYTA
+1617 GNELNTDGSYFYTA
-1631 QNYKNFDTIN
+1631 QNYKELNTLNK

>member
-32 LALYAREKSDSVID
+32 LALYAREKSDSVIN

-52 PNEMCNFGI
+52 PDEMCNFGI

-75 KEKEITLN
+75 QEKEITLN

-94 SSNIIGTALSP
+94 SSSITGAALSP

-142 ELELGKRNL
+142 ELELVKRNL
-151 YHDDNGTGEFDTKI
+151 YHDDNGTGEFDNKI
-165 KSVNLNSILNKT
+165 NSVNLNSILNKT

-243 HHYQYDSLD
+243 HHYQYDNLD
-252 KRMRPFMDGE
+252 KRMRPFMDDGGV
-262 EPVLAEDFHKWE
+262 VLARDFHKWE
-274 NFHNYAYYLDGY
+274 NFHNYACYLDGY
-286 DELTAE
+286 DELSAE

-297 IKSRNPRFKKEY
+297 IKSRDPRIKKEY

-318 KLSVL
+318 LLSVL

-336 GGGEKNIHTKQCMFS
+336 GGGGKNIHTKQCMFS

-383 FPPYGISFNETTSTN
+383 FPPYGINFQETTSTN
-398 WNSSTFIG
+398 WSANTFIG
-406 RGEDVYTYINTVR
+406 RGEDVYTYVNTVR

-491 YVEKR
+491 YTENRK
-496 EEENIIPD
+496 EESIKPD
-504 KKPTPPQST
+504 KKLTPTQST

-521 DIKITFYVFF
+521 DIKVTFYVFF
-531 PNNYSGYYDR
+531 PNNYSGVYD
-541 CDNNYKTN
+541 NQKGSK

-561 AQMTPDED
+561 AQMTPEGD
-569 ITKDLDLSFENTNGN
+569 ITKDLDLSFENTYGN
-584 NGVGYEMQF
+584 DGIGYEMNGF
-593 AIATLYTDNYIIGTD
+593 IDKKYEGKKNYIIGTD
-608 KRWWDNK
+608 TQWWLNINNGK
-615 GVNKTNKYVPSTTK
+615 KKTDVYTPSKTK
-629 KWYYRIDGKYV
+629 KWYYRIDGKYQ
-640 MESIT
+640 MEIIT
-645 SLNPLKYEGN
+645 SLKPLKYEGD
-655 AIINCYDQYPQGGD
+655 AIINCYDHKPTFPNAYRD
-669 SSFYDKFCYNLNSD
+669 TKCFNFNSN
-683 IEAFKDA
+683 ISNVKEV
-690 FNETDNENLY
+690 FNEDENKNLY
-700 SLSEVAQALASEDIA
+700 SLSEVAQALAKKDIA
-715 KIIASNVKNNDIDRI
+715 TVIAKNTKENDDKRI
-730 NKLKNFFNS
+730 GILKDIFSKNTLNS
-739 ENGYKLISVD
+739 LEL
-749 ATGYSN
+749 TGYST
-755 EHGKTVNESLK
+755 EHGKTVNDELK
-766 KARNEALAK
+766 NARNKSLAI
-775 NRALTVLDW
+775 NRATTVKEW
-784 LKKYL
+784 LKTYWPKEKSKIDWNAVEIL
-789 NGDWKD
+789 TEPGHEVSGGDISD
-795 KAAVR
+795 
-800 NPSFDAGHAVDK
+800 
-812 KDKTNVSGKTAKLY
+812 VSGKTSKAY
-826 RSVKVVMHFNR
+826 RSVKVVMHFKR
-837 EATATLPD
+837 EASTTLPD
-845 ANQQENSTINT
+845 ANQKENSKINT
-856 GENLINDIIKDIEKE
+856 GENLITDIIKEIEKQVIKYRNTTDNE
-871 IIPYHNIENNN
+871 
-882 LTEDEKK
+882 LTENEKDD
-889 TIDNIIKNNVDNLGS
+889 IDKIISKCVNKLGS
-904 NYLRNV
+904 NYLEKV
-910 KSNIEEL
+910 KAEIKEV
-917 VKGIT
+917 VKDIT
-922 FTKEVYGGKF
+922 SSVEVYGGKF
-932 SLIEGEETI
+932 TLLEEDGI
-941 TTFVKDILNI
+941 TTLIKDILNI
-951 STVDSKKKM
+951 STVDSKDIM
-960 TDDEDFE
+960 TDDNEF
-967 KKLGVLIK
+967 KQKLGILIE
-975 EDINKLKKVKNK
+975 EDIKKLKKVKNK
-987 KEELEKIYENYHKDD
+987 KEEFEKIYENYHKDD
-1002 TKIENLKEAIQ
+1002 TKRENLEVAIL
-1013 VNDKNITKL
+1013 VNGENITTLKT
-1022 EIEIKQIEDELY
+1022 EIKQIEDKLY
-1034 GENLALESLNKE
+1034 GENLALESLKNE
-1046 KKKREE
+1046 KKKIEE
-1052 TIQKLEREISQMDTS
+1052 IADEREKKHKLNKINK
-1067 LVEEKRK
+1067 EIEKS
-1074 KEREIKTEKHEI
+1074 EK
-1086 DKIDKKID
+1086 
-1094 ISNKKIKDLTK
+1094 NIKDLRK
-1105 DKENK
+1105 NLQDKS
-1110 EQEKK
+1110 QEIS

-1122 KLLEN
+1122 KLQEEIE
-1127 KKNTNDGTKDDYE
+1127 NTNDDYKK
-1140 DWQYSQEVDI
+1140 WQYSQQVII

-1158 INDYFKEGNVNID
+1158 INDYFKEGNVEID
-1171 DFYRKKIVEDI
+1171 DFYRKQIVNDI
-1182 SKGIASKIN
+1182 STGIAPKIK
-1191 CIVTHTVADINAV
+1191 CVVMHTDKNINAV
-1204 PNDVIVKITFGSGC
+1204 PNNVIIDITFEEGC
-1218 YEIFNEAIKKGV
+1218 YAIYNNAIEQGV
-1230 TDGNNTAVNVDKGR
+1230 TDSNNTAVNIDKG
-1244 LKEKLNNLEFLY
+1244 KLFNKLDGLEFIY
-1256 DGNGEY
+1256 YGNENY
-1262 KSRYTKY
+1262 RRHYREFRRADASSAIYTY
-1269 ELVTLLE
+1269 W
-1276 ETGIY
+1276 
-1281 NLPFVDETVNI
+1281 LPFVDETLNI
-1292 LSDKLSS
+1292 ISKKLSS

-1312 IKTLLNDEFKKYLY
+1312 IKSLLESEFKKYLY
-1326 IYIVSVDNAVI
+1326 IYIVSVDYAGI
-1337 QEKTNKVKE
+1337 QEKTEEVKK
-1346 ILNKYNEN
+1346 ILTQYNEN

-1360 VGFSKH
+1360 IGFSKH
-1366 KDKNTGETY
+1366 TDETTKETY
-1375 YINENETDSKKKNLK
+1375 YINENETDKEKKNKK
-1390 WVEELDKDRKPTGKL
+1390 WVEELDKNGKPTGNL

-1410 DGVDTRAS
+1410 DRVETRAS
-1418 VEYDEKKGIVN
+1418 VTYDEQTGIITTN
-1429 TDNIKGD
+1429 NITGD

-1449 RALKDKDRM
+1449 SILKDKDRM
-1458 MYDKVMEKIQYFDP
+1458 TYEKVMDKIQYFDP

-1604 TYNWDDKTCGALK
+1604 KYNWDNKTCGALK
-1617 GNELDTKNSYFYTA
+1617 GNEIDIKNSYFYTA
-1631 QNYKNFDTIN
+1631 QNYKKF

>member
-19 TAAVD
+19 TASVD

-94 SSNIIGTALSP
+94 SNNITGTALSP
-105 SYAKGYDYVDNFV
+105 SYAKGYDYIDNFV

-128 IDVTSINKI
+128 IDVTSTNK
-137 NNRSE
+137 NKNRSE
-142 ELELGKRNL
+142 KVIENL
-151 YHDDNGTGEFDTKI
+151 YHDDNGTGNFDNKI
-165 KSVNLNSILNKT
+165 NSVNLNSILNKT

-218 LTGDAQRGD
+218 LKGDAQRSGG

-252 KRMRPFMDGE
+252 KRMRPFMDDKE
-262 EPVLAEDFHKWE
+262 VILAEDFHKWK
-274 NFHNYAYYLDGY
+274 NFKDNYYVDGY
-286 DELTAE
+286 DTTTLSHTPQMTK
-292 INGKI
+292 G
-297 IKSRNPRFKKEY
+297 Y
-309 GWKDDTDGW
+309 GWKDNTDGW
-318 KLSVL
+318 KDSVL
-323 GKNGFVNI
+323 GDNGFVNI

-383 FPPYGISFNETTSTN
+383 FPPYGISFNENTSTN

-464 NVAGPGGSNETG
+464 NVAGPGGSNKTG

-491 YVEKR
+491 YIEIRVNNSETP
-496 EEENIIPD
+496 EQ
-504 KKPTPPQST
+504 KPTPTQPT

-521 DIKITFYVFF
+521 DIKVTFYVFF
-531 PNNYSGYYDR
+531 PNNYAGYYDR
-541 CDNNYKTN
+541 CGND

-561 AQMTPDED
+561 AQMQPDGN
-569 ITKDLDLSFENTNGN
+569 ITKNLPLSFTNTYNNDGN
-584 NGVGYEMQF
+584 GYEM
-593 AIATLYTDNYIIGTD
+593 LYPIDIIYPDNYIIGTD

-615 GVNKTNKYVPSTTK
+615 GVNKTTTYVPSEHK
-629 KWYYRIDGKYV
+629 KWYYRIDGEYK

-645 SLNPLKYEGN
+645 SLNPLKYEGH

-669 SSFYDKFCYNLNSD
+669 PSYYDKACYSLNSN
-683 IEAFKDA
+683 IEAFKAD
-690 FNETDNENLY
+690 FRESNNENLY

-715 KIIASNVKNNDIDRI
+715 NLIASNVGNNDIDRI
-730 NKLKNFFNS
+730 NNLKNFFNR
-739 ENGYKLISVD
+739 ENGYSLISVN
-749 ATGYSN
+749 AIGYSN
-755 EHGKTVNESLK
+755 EHGDTINESLK
-766 KARNEALAK
+766 NARNEALAK
-775 NRALTVLDW
+775 NRAGTVLDW
-784 LKKYL
+784 LHTYL
-789 NGDWKD
+789 KGDWEGN
-795 KAAVR
+795 ASVETT
-800 NPSFDAGHAVDK
+800 STIVGHEVDTA
-812 KDKTNVSGKTAKLY
+812 DKTNVSGRTAKLY
-826 RSVKVVMHFNR
+826 RSVKVEMNFKR
-837 EATATLPD
+837 EATTALPD

-856 GENLINDIIKDIEKE
+856 GENLINDIIKEIEKKVINYRNE
-871 IIPYHNIENNN
+871 TDIR
-882 LTEDEKK
+882 LTENEIND
-889 TIDNIIKNNVDNLGS
+889 IDKIISNCVDSLGS
-904 NYLRNV
+904 NYLENV
-910 KSNIEEL
+910 KAEIKEI
-917 VKGIT
+917 VKDINLSE
-922 FTKEVYGGKF
+922 KVYGGQF
-932 SLIEGEETI
+932 TLYEEGEYGDDEAEDDNI
-941 TTFVKDILNI
+941 TTFIKEILNI
-951 STVDSKKKM
+951 STVESNDKM
-960 TDDEDFE
+960 TGDSDFE
-967 KKLGVLIK
+967 EKLGVLIR
-975 EDINKLKKVKNK
+975 EDIIKLKKVKNK
-987 KEELEKIYENYHKDD
+987 KEELEKIYKNYHKDD
-1002 TKIENLKEAIQ
+1002 SKIENWNEAIRINTDNISRLDIEMKQIQ
-1013 VNDKNITKL
+1013 VDIDNEDNVLKLLEKTKKD
-1022 EIEIKQIEDELY
+1022 EIEPIEDERERKDKLNKINKQIEESIKKIEDLNDELQNKRQ
-1034 GENLALESLNKE
+1034 ERSNL
-1046 KKKREE
+1046 
-1052 TIQKLEREISQMDTS
+1052 I
-1067 LVEEKRK
+1067 
-1074 KEREIKTEKHEI
+1074 
-1086 DKIDKKID
+1086 
-1094 ISNKKIKDLTK
+1094 
-1105 DKENK
+1105 
-1110 EQEKK
+1110 
-1115 DLEENNR
+1115 ENNE
-1122 KLLEN
+1122 KLTEMRD
-1127 KKNTNDGTKDDYE
+1127 NTINDTKGGYD
-1140 DWQYSQEVDI
+1140 DWQYSQI
-1150 DSDDIDNV
+1150 IAINSDDIYNV
-1158 INDYFKEGNVNID
+1158 INDYFKDGNVNID
-1171 DFYRKKIVEDI
+1171 DFYRKDIVKDI
-1182 SKGIASKIN
+1182 SVGIAPKIN
-1191 CIVTHTVADINAV
+1191 CVVRHTFNDINIV
-1204 PNDVIVKITFGSGC
+1204 PNDVIVKITFNSGC
-1218 YEIFNEAIKKGV
+1218 YEIYNEAIEKGI
-1230 TDGNNTAVNVDKGR
+1230 TAGNNTAVNIDNNSLLTKLNELEFIYSNSGEEVYKGR
-1244 LKEKLNNLEFLY
+1244 FSIYKRANERGNEDKEIDTY
-1256 DGNGEY
+1256 Q
-1262 KSRYTKY
+1262 
-1269 ELVTLLE
+1269 
-1276 ETGIY
+1276 
-1281 NLPFVDETVNI
+1281 LPFGNETVNI
-1292 LSDKLSS
+1292 ISNKLSS
-1299 YSTKEDVL
+1299 YSTKVDAL
-1307 RDINS
+1307 RDIAS
-1312 IKTLLNDEFKKYLY
+1312 IKTLLESEFGKYLY
-1326 IYIVSVDNAVI
+1326 IYIVNVNKDTI
-1337 QEKTNKVKE
+1337 DEKTKSIQE

-1354 MDKSEY
+1354 MDQSAY

-1366 KDKNTGETY
+1366 IDENTGETY
-1375 YINENETDSKKKNLK
+1375 YINENETDPKKKNLK
-1390 WVEELDKDRKPTGKL
+1390 WVEELDTDGNPTGKL

-1410 DGVDTRAS
+1410 DGVDTRAR
-1418 VEYDEKKGIVN
+1418 VIYDAQTG
-1429 TDNIKGD
+1429 NISNGD
-1436 FNKSRYDQEYYFF
+1436 NKSRYDQEYYFF
-1449 RALKDKDRM
+1449 RVLKDKDRM
-1458 MYDKVMEKIQYFDP
+1458 TYDKVMEKIQYFDP

-1604 TYNWDDKTCGALK
+1604 KYNWDDKTCGALK
-1617 GNELDTKNSYFYTA
+1617 GNELDTDNSYFYTT
-1631 QNYKNFDTIN
+1631 QNYEELDTIN

>member
-52 PNEMCNFGI
+52 PDEMCNFGI

-75 KEKEITLN
+75 KEKEITSN

-94 SSNIIGTALSP
+94 SSNITGAALSP
-105 SYAKGYDYVDNFV
+105 SYTKGYDYVDNFI
-118 NIHKQDISSG
+118 NLHKQDISSG
-128 IDVTSINKI
+128 IDVTSFNKI

-142 ELELGKRNL
+142 ELRENL
-151 YHDDNGTGEFDTKI
+151 YHDDNGTGTFDNKI
-165 KSVNLNSILNKT
+165 NSVNLNSILNKT

-187 TIISRFHTDSNLTEN
+187 TIISRFHTDSNLTDN

-218 LTGDAQRGD
+218 LKGDAQRSGG

-252 KRMRPFMDGE
+252 KRMRPFIDGE
-262 EPVLAEDFHKWE
+262 EAVLAEDFHKWK
-274 NFHNYAYYLDGY
+274 NFKNDKIYTVSKPFVEHG
-286 DELTAE
+286 E
-292 INGKI
+292 IGVVGI
-297 IKSRNPRFKKEY
+297 RKKEY

-318 KLSVL
+318 KDSVL

-406 RGEDVYTYINTVR
+406 RGEDVYTYINTIR

-443 NNDTITKVSDD
+443 NGDAIAKVSSD
-454 DVHRFFAGCD
+454 DVYRFSAGCD
-464 NVAGPGGSNETG
+464 NVAGPGGSNKMG

-496 EEENIIPD
+496 VEENATPD
-504 KKPTPPQST
+504 KKPTPTPPA
-513 EPQISTDE
+513 EPQIPTDE
-521 DIKITFYVFF
+521 PIDITFYVFF
-531 PNNYSGYYDR
+531 PNNYAGHYDR
-541 CDNNYKTN
+541 CGSE

-561 AQMTPDED
+561 AQMTPDGN
-569 ITKDLDLSFENTNGN
+569 ITKNLPLSFENTNGN
-584 NGVGYEMQF
+584 DGSGYEMKT
-593 AIATLYTDNYIIGTD
+593 AIGNSYTNNYIIGTD
-608 KRWWDNK
+608 KRWWNNAS
-615 GVNKTNKYVPSTTK
+615 GNKTYTPSRTK
-629 KWYYRIDGKYV
+629 KWYYRIDGKYE

-645 SLNPLKYEGN
+645 SLNPLRYKGD
-655 AIINCYDQYPQGGD
+655 AVINCYDQALTKLNSYKD
-669 SSFYDKFCYNLNSD
+669 LNCYNFNSNA
-683 IEAFKDA
+683 EAVKTA
-690 FNETDNENLY
+690 FQETGNENLY
-700 SLSEVAQALASEDIA
+700 SLSEVAQALSKSDNITQ
-715 KIIASNVKNNDIDRI
+715 IIARNV
-730 NKLKNFFNS
+730 S
-739 ENGYKLISVD
+739 ENNEERITNLKKIFSGEEGDGYKLISVD
-749 ATGYSN
+749 LTGYSN

-766 KARNEALAK
+766 SARNEALAK
-775 NRALTVLDW
+775 NRAATVLDW

-789 NGDWKD
+789 NGDWNGEVTV
-795 KAAVR
+795 AE
-800 NPSFDAGHAVDK
+800 PSISAGHEVSQE
-812 KDKTNVSGKTAKLY
+812 DKTNESGKTAKMY

-845 ANQQENSTINT
+845 ANQQENSAINT
-856 GENLINDIIKDIEKE
+856 GENLINDIIKEIEEKVIYYHKTVGDNSLNTE
-871 IIPYHNIENNN
+871 EQNSVNSIIDSNI
-882 LTEDEKK
+882 DK
-889 TIDNIIKNNVDNLGS
+889 LGS
-904 NYLRNV
+904 NYLEKV
-910 KSNIEEL
+910 KTEIKTEL
-917 VKGIT
+917 SSVN
-922 FTKEVYGGKF
+922 FTEQVDGGKF
-932 SLIEGEETI
+932 TLYEDWQYGDDDEDKDDNI
-941 TTFVKDILNI
+941 TTLIKEILNM
-951 STVDSKKKM
+951 STVDSKDKM
-960 TDDEDFE
+960 IDDTDFE
-967 KKLGVLIK
+967 QKLGVLIK

-1002 TKIENLKEAIQ
+1002 TKIENWDEAIQ
-1013 VNDKNITKL
+1013 VNNQNIERL
-1022 EIEIKQIEDELY
+1022 RREITQTEDEIHS
-1034 GENLALESLNKE
+1034 ENDALESL
-1046 KKKREE
+1046 
-1052 TIQKLEREISQMDTS
+1052 LE
-1067 LVEEKRK
+1067 RK
-1074 KEREIKTEKHEI
+1074 KEIEKIEDERERKHELN
-1086 DKIDKKID
+1086 KINKEIEE
-1094 ISNKKIKDLTK
+1094 SNKKIRDLNKDIQ
-1105 DKENK
+1105 DKRREISN
-1110 EQEKK
+1110 
-1115 DLEENNR
+1115 LEENNR
-1122 KLLEN
+1122 KLIEKKEN
-1127 KKNTNDGTKDDYE
+1127 TDNSSNDDYK
-1140 DWQYSQEVDI
+1140 DWQYSQKVII

-1158 INDYFKEGNVNID
+1158 INDYFKEGNVEID
-1171 DFYRKKIVEDI
+1171 DFYRKKIVKDI
-1182 SKGIASKIN
+1182 SDGIAPKIN
-1191 CIVTHTVADINAV
+1191 CIIRHTVDDINAV
-1204 PNDVIVKITFGSGC
+1204 PNDVIVEITFDSGC
-1218 YEIFNEAIKKGV
+1218 YNIFNEAIENRINE
-1230 TDGNNTAVNVDKGR
+1230 GNNTAVNVDKGR
-1244 LKEKLNNLEFLY
+1244 LSAKLDELEFVY
-1256 DGNGEY
+1256 NGNEDY
-1262 KSRYTKY
+1262 RRRYFPFKRANENNTY
-1269 ELVTLLE
+1269 Q
-1276 ETGIY
+1276 
-1281 NLPFVDETVNI
+1281 LPFVDETVNI
-1292 LSDKLSS
+1292 VSDKLSS

-1312 IKTLLNDEFKKYLY
+1312 IKSLLNDEFKKYLY
-1326 IYIVSVDNAVI
+1326 IYIVSVEDAVI
-1337 QEKTNKVKE
+1337 QEKTNKIKD
-1346 ILNKYNEN
+1346 ILNEYNQN

-1366 KDKNTGETY
+1366 EDENTGEIY
-1375 YINENETDSKKKNLK
+1375 YINENETDPKKKNLK
-1390 WVEELDKDRKPTGKL
+1390 WVEELVANGQPTGNL

-1418 VEYDEKKGIVN
+1418 VIYDETTGIVN
-1429 TDNIKGD
+1429 IDYSKTE

-1458 MYDKVMEKIQYFDP
+1458 TYEKVMEKIQYFDP

-1604 TYNWDDKTCGALK
+1604 KYNWNDKTCGALK
-1617 GNELDTKNSYFYTA
+1617 GSELNTDDSYFYTA
-1631 QNYKNFDTIN
+1631 QNYKEFNTIN

>member
-1 MDYNNIN
+1 MDYNKIN
-8 KDISNTNRDEI
+8 KDISKTNRDEI

-52 PNEMCNFGI
+52 PSEMCNFGI

-94 SSNIIGTALSP
+94 SSSITGTALSP
-105 SYAKGYDYVDNFV
+105 SYAKGYNYVDNFV
-118 NIHKQDISSG
+118 NAHKQEIANG
-128 IDVTSINKI
+128 INVTSNKKI
-137 NNRSE
+137 SNRSE
-142 ELELGKRNL
+142 ETKNYNL
-151 YHDDNGTGEFDTKI
+151 YYDDNDSAIGEFQNTDKI
-165 KSVNLNSILNKT
+165 TFNKELTPSDLNSILYKT
-177 KRLFNQHKIN
+177 KQLFKQHKIN

-218 LTGDAQRGD
+218 LKGDAQRGD

-262 EPVLAEDFHKWE
+262 EAVLAEDFHQWE
-274 NFHNYAYYLDGY
+274 NFHNYASHEDGY

-292 INGKI
+292 INGII
-297 IKSRNPRFKKEY
+297 IKSRAPRFKKEY
-309 GWKDDTDGW
+309 GWKDDTYAW
-318 KLSVL
+318 RLSVL

-443 NNDTITKVSDD
+443 NGDAITNVSSDD
-454 DVHRFFAGCD
+454 VYRFFAGCD
-464 NVAGPGGSNETG
+464 DVAGPGGSNEMG

-496 EEENIIPD
+496 EGEKIKPD
-504 KKPTPPQST
+504 KKPTPTQST
-513 EPQISTDE
+513 EPQISMDE
-521 DIKITFYVFF
+521 DIKVTFYVFF

-541 CDNNYKTN
+541 CDNKYDTN

-561 AQMTPDED
+561 AQMQPDGD
-569 ITKDLDLSFENTNGN
+569 KTKNLPLSFTNTYGN
-584 NGVGYEMQF
+584 NGVGYEMTY
-593 AIATLYTDNYIIGTD
+593 AIATRYTDNYIIGTD
-608 KRWWDNK
+608 KNWWKNK
-615 GVNKTNKYVPSTTK
+615 GNNKTTTYVPSEQK
-629 KWYYRIDGKYV
+629 KWHYRIDGEYK

-645 SLNPLKYEGN
+645 SLGPLKYEGN
-655 AIINCYDQYPQGGD
+655 AIINCYDQYPRGGNP
-669 SSFYDKFCYNLNSD
+669 SFYDKTCFNLNCD
-683 IEAFKDA
+683 IKAFKDD
-690 FNETDNENLY
+690 FNETNNENLY

-715 KIIASNVKNNDIDRI
+715 KVITENAENNDIDRI

-739 ENGYKLISVD
+739 ENGYKLKSVD

-795 KAAVR
+795 KALVR

-826 RSVKVVMHFNR
+826 RSVKVEMNFKR

-856 GENLINDIIKDIEKE
+856 GENLINDIIKEIEKE
-871 IIPYHNIENNN
+871 VIYHRNTTGDNLNTKEQDKINTIIGSNI
-882 LTEDEKK
+882 DK
-889 TIDNIIKNNVDNLGS
+889 LGS
-904 NYLRNV
+904 NYLKNV
-910 KSNIEEL
+910 KTEIKTELSNI
-917 VKGIT
+917 K
-922 FTKEVYGGKF
+922 FTEQVDGGKF
-932 SLIEGEETI
+932 TLYEDKDDNITALIKE
-941 TTFVKDILNI
+941 ILNM
-951 STVDSKKKM
+951 STVDSKDKM
-960 TDDEDFE
+960 ADDADFE
-967 KKLGVLIK
+967 QKLGVLIK

-1002 TKIENLKEAIQ
+1002 SKIENWNEAIQ
-1013 VNDKNITKL
+1013 VNNQNIQNLTNEITQLQNQIKNEEEAKA
-1022 EIEIKQIEDELY
+1022 
-1034 GENLALESLNKE
+1034 ALKE
-1046 KKKREE
+1046 KKE
-1052 TIQKLEREISQMDTS
+1052 TIKKDTS
-1067 LVEEKRK
+1067 LEPDEKEHKMNKIQKEIDASEK
-1074 KEREIKTEKHEI
+1074 KINNLTKEKKNKETEKKTLKNNNKTLKDII
-1086 DKIDKKID
+1086 DGI
-1094 ISNKKIKDLTK
+1094 
-1105 DKENK
+1105 
-1110 EQEKK
+1110 KK
-1115 DLEENNR
+1115 D
-1122 KLLEN
+1122 
-1127 KKNTNDGTKDDYE
+1127 NTG
-1140 DWQYSQEVDI
+1140 WLYSQKVI
-1150 DSDDIDNV
+1150 INGDDIDNV
-1158 INDYFKEGNVNID
+1158 INDYFKEGNVEID
-1171 DFYRKKIVEDI
+1171 DFYRKKIVKDI
-1182 SKGIASKIN
+1182 SDGIAKKIN
-1191 CIVTHTVADINAV
+1191 CVVKHTVNDINVV
-1204 PNDVIVKITFGSGC
+1204 PNDVIVEITFDSGC
-1218 YEIFNEAIKKGV
+1218 YSIFNKAI
-1230 TDGNNTAVNVDKGR
+1230 DNRINEGNNTAVNVDKGSLSTK
-1244 LKEKLNNLEFLY
+1244 LKELEFVYKGDEKYRNRY
-1256 DGNGEY
+1256 DGFNRKNENNTY
-1262 KSRYTKY
+1262 W
-1269 ELVTLLE
+1269 
-1276 ETGIY
+1276 
-1281 NLPFVDETVNI
+1281 LPFVDETINI
-1292 LSDKLSS
+1292 VSDKLSS

-1307 RDINS
+1307 RNIDS
-1312 IKTLLNDEFKKYLY
+1312 IKTLLNEEFKKYLY

-1346 ILNKYNEN
+1346 ILNKYNED

-1375 YINENETDSKKKNLK
+1375 YINENETDPKKKNLK
-1390 WVEELDKDRKPTGKL
+1390 WVEELGKDGKPTGKL

-1418 VEYDEKKGIVN
+1418 VTYDEQNGIVN
-1429 TDNIKGD
+1429 IDNSKTD

-1458 MYDKVMEKIQYFDP
+1458 TYEKVMDKIQYFDP

-1489 NQCMRAGNTVT
+1489 NQCMRTGNTVT

-1538 SISYDPLVWDLNEE
+1538 SIDYDPLVWDLNEE

-1567 KFIGGGDLG
+1567 KFIGGGDLA

-1604 TYNWDDKTCGALK
+1604 VYNWDDKTCGALK
-1617 GNELDTKNSYFYTA
+1617 GNELNTDGSYFYTA
-1631 QNYKNFDTIN
+1631 QNYKELNTLNK